1 MASIDKTK
9 SPVEELALDSAD
21 PKQTKILPAK
31 LLKRISPLYPK
42 KASQRNIE
50 GWVELSFKIDTDG
63 KPANIAVL
71 ASEPKGVF
79 EKEAMRSVK
88 KWRFEPAYNEETKL
102 PVAAHVESTRV
113 TFRLE

>member
-1 MASIDKTK
+1 
-9 SPVEELALDSAD
+9 
-21 PKQTKILPAK
+21 
-31 LLKRISPLYPK
+31 
-42 KASQRNIE
+42 
-50 GWVELSFKIDTDG
+50 LSFKIDTDG

-71 ASEPKGVF
+71 AAEPKGVF

-102 PVAAHVESTRV
+102 PVVANVKSTRV